1 MVMVDRLWA
10 KTGIMREVM
19 LVLAGI
25 MLVGLAA
32 RIQIPLFPVPVTGQT
47 FAVLLVG
54 ALYGARR
61 GSLTVAGYVAGGTAG
76 LPLFAGGEAGPAR
89 LLGPTGGYLVGF
101 VAAAWLVGKLCE
113 AGWDRRVWTSG
124 AAMLIGT
131 LVIYLFGL
139 LWLARFVE
147 PSEVIPLGL
156 APFVIGDGLK
166 VALAAVT
173 LPFGWRLVG
182 RT

>member
-1 MVMVDRLWA
+1 
-10 KTGIMREVM
+10 
-19 LVLAGI
+19 
-25 MLVGLAA
+25 
-32 RIQIPLFPVPVTGQT
+32 
-47 FAVLLVG
+47 
-54 ALYGARR
+54 
-61 GSLTVAGYVAGGTAG
+61 
-76 LPLFAGGEAGPAR
+76 
-89 LLGPTGGYLVGF
+89 